1 MGEKK
6 IQVVVMPR
14 EVLYHGGTAHPEGS
28 RLTMRECDVPPFEE
42 QGVVSRVLDR
52 LIDEPL
58 RD

>member
-1 MGEKK
+1 
-6 IQVVVMPR
+6 MPR